1 VLVLSRKAEQSVFL
15 GDDIRVVVL
24 AIEGDRVKIGIDAP
38 RSLSVLRQEI
48 YEQVLAA
55 NAAASQAQPAMSAV
69 TAALRGLNHP
79 VKS

>member
-1 VLVLSRKAEQSVFL
+1 MLVLSRKPEQSVFL

-55 NAAASQAQPAMSAV
+55 NAAASQAKPAMSAV
-69 TAALRGLNHP
+69 SAALRGLKP
-79 VKS
+79 AKS